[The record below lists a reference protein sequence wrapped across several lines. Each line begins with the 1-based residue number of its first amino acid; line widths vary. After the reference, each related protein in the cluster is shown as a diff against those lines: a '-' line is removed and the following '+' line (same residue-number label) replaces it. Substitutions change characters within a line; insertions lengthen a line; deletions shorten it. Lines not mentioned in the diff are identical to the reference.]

1 MGKNQIRLRYSGF
14 VVFTTQLLGV
24 ITGLIFTLLLTRS
37 MTAQQ
42 FGIWTNIFDYIPYFI
57 LFSGTLP
64 FWVTRFTARKKA
76 GTVKTSV
83 FGQLTIALASM
94 IVYLPAIFLI
104 SNAIGTTAYLP
115 IYLIAGLSIL
125 TSYMVIIFES
135 ILQAT
140 EPQATGYGFIIQE
153 IVKVA
158 VALVVI
164 LVFKQIFLGAILALV
179 LAPAVQVLYYG
190 YLLSDYL
197 KEKANWSYLKEWLK
211 GSPAILYNAIGGQL
225 LSFFFILL
233 FLYGGAEGRAYYQA
247 ALSFTTIVGYA
258 SSLAVAVYPKLLAN
272 SCSEEEVGMSFRT
285 VLMLAIPLA
294 TLTMIMAT
302 SFLTVLNIAYTV
314 AWPVL
319 VVLTVDTLIVLV
331 YNFHSSC
338 LMGVEAFDAEGRIAL
353 HKLVKSK
360 IFKLFSIPYI
370 QAAVLLPVTYYIL
383 TQFPLANPVQATVAV
398 VAILIGVHLGTFIG
412 LKIFMRNIIHVPI
425 AWKSITK
432 YVLAALLMAIVL
444 YLIPATTTLLMTIS
458 KTVGGFAL
466 YVGLLLL
473 IDAQARDLVRL
484 IWKEISVTLK
494 QLIHRT
500 DVLGGT
506 GSGTSENQYV

>member
-1 MGKNQIRLRYSGF
+1 M
-14 VVFTTQLLGV
+14 VFTTQLLGV
-24 ITGLIFTLLLTRS
+24 VTGLIFTLLLTRS
-37 MTAQQ
+37 MTAGQ
-42 FGIWTNIFDYIPYFI
+42 FVIWTNIFDYIPYFI

-64 FWVTRFTARKKA
+64 FWVTRFTARKKE
-76 GTVKTSV
+76 GTIKTSV

-94 IVYLPAIFLI
+94 IVYFPAIFLI

-164 LVFKQIFLGAILALV
+164 LVFKQVFLGAILALV
-179 LAPAVQVLYYG
+179 VAPTVQVLYYG
-190 YLLSDYL
+190 YLLSDYF
-197 KEKANWSYLKEWLK
+197 KEKAKWSYLKEWLK
-211 GSPAILYNAIGGQL
+211 GAPAILYNAIGVQL
-225 LSFFFILL
+225 LSFFLILL
-233 FLYGGAEGRAYYQA
+233 FLYGGSEARAYYQA

-258 SSLAVAVYPKLLAN
+258 SSLAVAVYPRLLAN
-272 SCSEEEVGMSFRT
+272 SCSEEEVGVSFRT

-294 TLTMIMAT
+294 TLTIVMAA
-302 SFLTVLNIAYTV
+302 SFLTVLNISYAV

-319 VVLTVDTLIVLV
+319 VALTVDTLIVLV
-331 YNFHSSC
+331 YTFYSSC
-338 LMGVEAFDAEGRIAL
+338 LMGVEAFDAEGTISL
-353 HKLVKSK
+353 HKLVRSK
-360 IFKLFSIPYI
+360 IFKLFSIPYL
-370 QAAVLLPVTYYIL
+370 QAAVVLPLTYYVL

-398 VAILIGVHLGTFIG
+398 VTILITVHLGTFIG
-412 LKIFMRNIIHVPI
+412 LYIFMRKIIRIPI

-432 YVLAALLMAIVL
+432 YVLAALLMAIAL
-444 YLIPATTTLLMTIS
+444 YFLPSTTTLLSTIA
-458 KTVGGFAL
+458 KTIGGFAL

-473 IDAQARDLVRL
+473 IDAQARGLVRL

-494 QLIHRT
+494 QLTHRGA
-500 DVLGGT
+500 V
-506 GSGTSENQYV
+506 SGENSSNE

>member
-57 LFSGTLP
+57 LFSGILP

-158 VALVVI
+158 VALIVI

-197 KEKANWSYLKEWLK
+197 KEKANWGYLKEWLK

-225 LSFFFILL
+225 LSFFLILL
-233 FLYGGAEGRAYYQA
+233 FLYGGAEARAYYQA

-258 SSLAVAVYPKLLAN
+258 SSLAVRGL
-272 SCSEEEVGMSFRT
+272 SET
-285 VLMLAIPLA
+285 
-294 TLTMIMAT
+294 
-302 SFLTVLNIAYTV
+302 
-314 AWPVL
+314 
-319 VVLTVDTLIVLV
+319 
-331 YNFHSSC
+331 
-338 LMGVEAFDAEGRIAL
+338 
-353 HKLVKSK
+353 
-360 IFKLFSIPYI
+360 FS
-370 QAAVLLPVTYYIL
+370 
-383 TQFPLANPVQATVAV
+383 
-398 VAILIGVHLGTFIG
+398 
-412 LKIFMRNIIHVPI
+412 
-425 AWKSITK
+425 
-432 YVLAALLMAIVL
+432 
-444 YLIPATTTLLMTIS
+444 
-458 KTVGGFAL
+458 
-466 YVGLLLL
+466 
-473 IDAQARDLVRL
+473 
-484 IWKEISVTLK
+484 
-494 QLIHRT
+494 
-500 DVLGGT
+500 
-506 GSGTSENQYV
+506 